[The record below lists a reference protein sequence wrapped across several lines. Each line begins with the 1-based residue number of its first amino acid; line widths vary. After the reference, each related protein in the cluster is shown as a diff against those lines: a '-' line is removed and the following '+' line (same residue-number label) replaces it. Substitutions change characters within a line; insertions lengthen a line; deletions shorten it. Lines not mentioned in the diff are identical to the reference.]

1 MGDNKNNKMVRHL
14 PLNLSLN
21 RGEIRFITSD
31 LSLSKLFLIYNNS
44 PCIIVHP
51 AHPSWRAKIFF
62 SYSTKINLKRID
74 PRGRG
79 RGKGLN

>member
-21 RGEIRFITSD
+21 RGEIRFITNIANV
-31 LSLSKLFLIYNNS
+31 LIYNNS
-44 PCIIVHP
+44 LCIIVHP